1 MKMEIKGEFMKKIL
15 ITGISGFVGGHFV
28 DYLVTHRNDLEI
40 HGISRSKPAWDFVKI
55 PQQLLDGHYF
65 HQADLNDI
73 PEIKFLIEKIQPD
86 YILHLAA
93 QSSVAESWKT
103 PVFSFLNNTNIFLN
117 IIDTV
122 RLNDNAARVLS
133 IGSSEQYGI
142 VSEKDLPISEDRQQ
156 CPENPYAVARVAQE
170 QLARIYAKG
179 YNLDICCTRSFNH
192 CGPGQSDR
200 FVISAIVKQFV
211 KIARGEQPRVINIGN
226 GAIVRD
232 FVDVHDVVEA
242 YCLLL
247 TKGKKG
253 EIYNICSG
261 EGRAILDIVNLL
273 SEMFDIQVEVHQE
286 QSQIR
291 PIDNPRIIGS
301 YKKIHLDFGWEPTIP
316 FEQSLKSIYN
326 YWDQR
331 IQIESKSCSG
341 KAIFEDKKE
350 LDQNNQLT

>member
-1 MKMEIKGEFMKKIL
+1 MKKIL

-28 DYLVTHRNDLEI
+28 HYLTMHHRDLEI
-40 HGISRSKPAWDFVKI
+40 HGISRSRPSWDFVKI
-55 PQQLLDGHYF
+55 PPQMLDDHYF
-65 HQADLNDI
+65 HQMDLNDI
-73 PEIKFLIEKIQPD
+73 PKIKLLLEDIQPD

-142 VSEKDLPISEDRQQ
+142 VSEQDLPISEERPQN
-156 CPENPYAVARVAQE
+156 PENPYAVARVAQE

-179 YNLDICCTRSFNH
+179 YDLDICCTRSFNH

-200 FVISAIVKQFV
+200 FVVSSIVKQFA
-211 KIARGEQPRVINIGN
+211 KVIQGIQKPVITIGN
-226 GAIVRD
+226 GAIIRD

-242 YCLLL
+242 YNLLL

-253 EIYNICSG
+253 EVYNICSG
-261 EGRAILDIVNLL
+261 QGWAIRDVVITLSELL
-273 SEMFDIQVEVHQE
+273 SVPVEVQQE
-286 QSQIR
+286 QTQIR

-301 YKKIHLDFGWEPTIP
+301 YQKIRRDLGWEPTVP
-316 FEQSLKSIYN
+316 FEQSLKSMYA

-331 IQIESKSCSG
+331 VGIEMEMHTG
-341 KAIFEDKKE
+341 
-350 LDQNNQLT
+350 NT

>member
-1 MKMEIKGEFMKKIL
+1 MKKIL

-28 DYLVTHRNDLEI
+28 HYLTTNHNVFEI
-40 HGISRSKPAWDFVKI
+40 HGISRSKPAWDFVNT
-55 PQQLLDGHYF
+55 PAGLLNGHFF
-65 HQADLNDI
+65 HRADLNDI
-73 PEIKFLIEKIQPD
+73 PKIKSLIVEIQPD

-93 QSSVAESWKT
+93 QSSVAESWKS
-103 PVFSFLNNTNIFLN
+103 PVFSFMNNTNIFLN

-142 VSEKDLPISEDRQQ
+142 VSEKDLPISEDSPQS
-156 CPENPYAVARVAQE
+156 PENPYAVARVAQE

-192 CGPGQSDR
+192 CGPGQTDR
-200 FVISAIVKQFV
+200 FVVSAIVKQFV
-211 KIARGEQPRVINIGN
+211 KIAHGLQDPVIHIGN

-242 YCLLL
+242 YNLLL

-253 EIYNICSG
+253 EVYNICSG
-261 EGRAILDIVNLL
+261 QGRAIRDIVTML
-273 SEMFDIQVEVHQE
+273 SNMFDIHVQVHQE

-291 PIDNPRIIGS
+291 PIDNPRIVGS
-301 YKKIHLDFGWEPTIP
+301 FQKIQRDLGWRPTIP
-316 FEQSLKSIYN
+316 FEQSLQSMYE
-326 YWDQR
+326 YWDAR
-331 IQIESKSCSG
+331 LKG
-341 KAIFEDKKE
+341 D
-350 LDQNNQLT
+350 